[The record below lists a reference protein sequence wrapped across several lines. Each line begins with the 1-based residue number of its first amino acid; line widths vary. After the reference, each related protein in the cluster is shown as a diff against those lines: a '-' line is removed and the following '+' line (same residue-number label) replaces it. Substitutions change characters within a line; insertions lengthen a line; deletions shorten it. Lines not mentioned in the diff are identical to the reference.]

1 MPRRLEGH
9 YRTLRWCCQHSPRRS
24 SQSAAARGRHR
35 DRPPTAVR
43 AVQATKQP
51 SNPLH
56 LSRAPQP
63 RRRSARRG
71 VRGRAR
77 ALRPPARLRACVDPP
92 ASSCSCEHGVPSPS
106 PSPSRPSPSFPSD
119 PQCCSTSRRNFQRAG
134 PMDEEP
140 SPIAVRPS
148 LRASPRVPV
157 STQLRFSVPSQLAVV
172 SAPLFR
178 LPRCFAIAANTLM
191 STAAVWEHRG
201 TARCSRPSLPKSRF
215 AKLP

>member
-77 ALRPPARLRACVDPP
+77 ALRPPARLRACAP
-92 ASSCSCEHGVPSPS
+92 AWTHLHRRAAASMAFPRPRPRPRPAAPHRHFQATLSAARRHDAISSEQ
-106 PSPSRPSPSFPSD
+106 D
-119 PQCCSTSRRNFQRAG
+119 LWTRNPA
-134 PMDEEP
+134 
-140 SPIAVRPS
+140 
-148 LRASPRVPV
+148 L
-157 STQLRFSVPSQLAVV
+157 
-172 SAPLFR
+172 
-178 LPRCFAIAANTLM
+178 
-191 STAAVWEHRG
+191 
-201 TARCSRPSLPKSRF
+201 
-215 AKLP
+215 

>member
-9 YRTLRWCCQHSPRRS
+9 YRTLRWCCEHSPQRS

-71 VRGRAR
+71 VRERCV
-77 ALRPPARLRACVDPP
+77 LRACADPP
-92 ASSCSCEHGVPSPS
+92 ASSCSCEHGVPS

-134 PMDEEP
+134 HMDEEP

-148 LRASPRVPV
+148 LRVPPRVPV
-157 STQLRFSVPSQLAVV
+157 STQLRSSVPSQLRSYLPHS
-172 SAPLFR
+172 SASLAA
-178 LPRCFAIAANTLM
+178 LPSQPI
-191 STAAVWEHRG
+191 
-201 TARCSRPSLPKSRF
+201 P
-215 AKLP
+215 